1 LTLTRSR
8 PKRSKCLG
16 TCSLAAEKAVGLWKR
31 RKEKEEGETS
41 RRSIYVVMQKESEQM
56 IPYEAE
62 FDQTYLE
69 MIRELM
75 NEHHKENLVI
85 RISGRIDKFLRR
97 EEAPYVEATLAL
109 WLSIITRFNLRL
121 SVISKKEMDD
131 LQRTA
136 RDSGDRNEVEAASRL
151 YGLWSFVQDTLLEE
165 GDKEKR

>member
-1 LTLTRSR
+1 
-8 PKRSKCLG
+8 
-16 TCSLAAEKAVGLWKR
+16 
-31 RKEKEEGETS
+31 
-41 RRSIYVVMQKESEQM
+41 M

-62 FDQTYLE
+62 FDQAYLE

-109 WLSIITRFNLRL
+109 WLSIMTRFNLRL

-151 YGLWSFVQDTLLEE
+151 YGLWSFVQNTLLEE
-165 GDKEKR
+165 GEKARR